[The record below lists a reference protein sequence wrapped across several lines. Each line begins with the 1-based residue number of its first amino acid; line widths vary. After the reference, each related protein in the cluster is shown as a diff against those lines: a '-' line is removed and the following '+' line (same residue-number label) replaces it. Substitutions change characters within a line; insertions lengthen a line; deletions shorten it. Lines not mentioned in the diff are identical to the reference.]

1 MIYMSLCQSEKINS
15 VLIVKINNRQ
25 LNELYANTIYNNIT
39 QVSRKGIYV

>member
-1 MIYMSLCQSEKINS
+1 MPVRENKFCL
-15 VLIVKINNRQ
+15 LVKINNRQ